1 MGRPVTTGESPS
13 IRRTPKETGL
23 RLNRFLAAAGLGSR
37 RSCEELILKGSV
49 SINGSVCR
57 DLATRVLLED
67 DVRLSGRVIH
77 AFAPRTIIL
86 NKPAGYTCTRS
97 DKHAERTIFDLLPS
111 DTGHLF
117 HVGRLDKDSE
127 GLLLL
132 TNDGILAQDLMHPSK
147 GVDKEYEVILDK
159 TFTDK
164 DAASLR
170 RGTWIEGS
178 VARIESVRNL
188 APNKIQIIL
197 HQGIKRQIRVM
208 LGQLGFNV
216 KRLTRVRL
224 GPLTLRGI
232 KPGSYRDLRKEDLEI
247 LQKALKAQKLKKEK
261 PAFLRKPR
269 AKTLSAIKGPLFTPM
284 PLSSTA
290 SKSIQSPTSGKSPA
304 SYRSERSRVK
314 GADSKD
320 RPPAK
325 RPRKASPTLRRVKKV
340 NG

>member
-1 MGRPVTTGESPS
+1 
-13 IRRTPKETGL
+13 
-23 RLNRFLAAAGLGSR
+23 LAAAGLGSR

-49 SINGSVCR
+49 SINGTYCR
-57 DLATRVLLED
+57 DLSTRVTPED
-67 DVRLSGRVIH
+67 DVRVSGRLVH
-77 AFAPRTIIL
+77 AFAPRTILL
-86 NKPAGYTCTRS
+86 NKPAGYTTTRS

-117 HVGRLDKDSE
+117 HVGRLDKESE

-132 TNDGILAQDLMHPSK
+132 TNDGVLAQDLMHPSK

-159 TFTDK
+159 TFTDR

-208 LGQLGFNV
+208 LGQLGFKV
-216 KRLTRVRL
+216 QRLIRVRL
-224 GPLTLRGI
+224 GPLTLRGV

-247 LQKALKAQKLKKEK
+247 LRKALTAPKPKKEK
-261 PAFLRKPR
+261 PKPLP
-269 AKTLSAIKGPLFTPM
+269 KPKAIKFSRFTVIPA
-284 PLSSTA
+284 SAKSKGSKSA
-290 SKSIQSPTSGKSPA
+290 SKGA
-304 SYRSERSRVK
+304 S
-314 GADSKD
+314 
-320 RPPAK
+320 PAK
-325 RPRKASPTLRRVKKV
+325 RPRKTSPTLTRLKNRKS
-340 NG
+340 

>member
-57 DLATRVLLED
+57 DLATRVLSED

-247 LQKALKAQKLKKEK
+247 LQKTLKAPKLKKEK

-269 AKTLSAIKGPLFTPM
+269 AKTLSAIKGLLFTPM

-290 SKSIQSPTSGKSPA
+290 SKSIQSPTLGKSPA

-314 GADSKD
+314 GAGSKD

-340 NG
+340 DG

>member
-1 MGRPVTTGESPS
+1 
-13 IRRTPKETGL
+13 
-23 RLNRFLAAAGLGSR
+23 
-37 RSCEELILKGSV
+37 
-49 SINGSVCR
+49 
-57 DLATRVLLED
+57 
-67 DVRLSGRVIH
+67 
-77 AFAPRTIIL
+77 
-86 NKPAGYTCTRS
+86 
-97 DKHAERTIFDLLPS
+97 
-111 DTGHLF
+111 
-117 HVGRLDKDSE
+117 
-127 GLLLL
+127 
-132 TNDGILAQDLMHPSK
+132 MHPSK

-159 TFTDK
+159 TFTEK

-188 APNKIQIIL
+188 APNKIEIIL

-247 LQKALKAQKLKKEK
+247 LQKALKAPKPKKEK

-269 AKTLSAIKGPLFTPM
+269 AKTTSAIKGPLFTAM
-284 PLSSTA
+284 PPSSKA
-290 SKSIQSPTSGKSPA
+290 SKSIRSPNSAKALTSP
-304 SYRSERSRVK
+304 RSERSR
-314 GADSKD
+314 ATRPDLKD
-320 RPPAK
+320 RPSAK
-325 RPRKASPTLRRVKKV
+325 RPRKTSPTLRRVKKV